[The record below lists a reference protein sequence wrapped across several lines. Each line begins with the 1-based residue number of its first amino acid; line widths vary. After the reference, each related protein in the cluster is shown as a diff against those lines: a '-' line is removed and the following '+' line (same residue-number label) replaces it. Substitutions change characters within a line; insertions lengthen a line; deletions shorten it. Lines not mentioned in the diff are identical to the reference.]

1 MDGFTLG
8 FDLCFKKGSTNEVII
23 IVIIICVNITPMTIL
38 VNINSDIK
46 PLQIFCVSVHHN
58 FHNYVD
64 YQV

>member
-1 MDGFTLG
+1 MCMDGFTLG

-46 PLQIFCVSVHHN
+46 PL
-58 FHNYVD
+58 
-64 YQV
+64 